1 MFKEQ
6 YHRDNEK
13 LHVKETLL
21 MEIKKKQAGEAPRPW
36 AERRKSSFV
45 RYGAAAAAA
54 VLVVGGVLGA
64 VLAGARVNAG
74 PAPAEGVMAAA
85 ADSTAAQEAAPAA
98 QRRALQAESDSVRA
112 MNSYDELYELFEQMR
127 LRDAAV
133 YGVDTAV
140 LEDAGMPEATAEGGA
155 GANASSSKIAAA
167 ETPQGAAE
175 GRAACLAGDFSET
188 NTQVRG
194 VDEADIVKTDGRY
207 IYYVANNQLNILE
220 AGGSDTKLV
229 SSTQFANNDKWWGYA
244 SEMFLQGNR
253 LMIITQ
259 GYAAVWTRS
268 ANGGY
273 DASREQTQ
281 VVLYD
286 VSNPARPREVAAL
299 GQSGNYVSSRMI
311 GEYVYLV
318 TSHYVWQP
326 VREQPATYVPELISG
341 GTAKAIAASDILVY
355 GTPTTSA
362 YTVIGAV
369 NLVSGTDYATAKAVF
384 GGAGDVYCN
393 TEHLL
398 LTNGEYNREV
408 GDVAPDVNG
417 KNVQVTTGTSQTRLL
432 LFDLD
437 GEKITLTA
445 NATIPG
451 TLINQFAVDESNAV
465 FRLVTTCNNSVERI
479 YTDGVDTY
487 DYESETY
494 NCLYTLDA
502 KLDML
507 GRLERLA
514 EDEWIE
520 SVRFDGNIGYFVTFR
535 QVDPL
540 FAVDLSNPRAPKVLG
555 ELKIPG
561 FSEYLHVYGDG
572 LLLGLGYEADESTGA
587 TKGVKLSMFDVKNPR
602 SVRELTTERIG
613 ADWTAVGGNHKA
625 ILVSVEKNLI
635 AFPADSAYY
644 IFSYTREKGF
654 EQLAKVRMDDGL
666 NSWNLRGLFIGDY
679 FYVLGDAGVT
689 VISMRSWEKAAHCTI
704 PQG

>member
-13 LHVKETLL
+13 LHAKETLL
-21 MEIKKKQAGEAPRPW
+21 MEIKKKQAEEANRPP
-36 AERRKSSFV
+36 AEGRKRSFV
-45 RYGAAAAAA
+45 RYGAVAAAA

-64 VLAGARVNAG
+64 VLASARVNA
-74 PAPAEGVMAAA
+74 PATPAEGVMAAA
-85 ADSTAAQEAAPAA
+85 GDSAAQG
-98 QRRALQAESDSVRA
+98 RKLQAEPDAVRA

-127 LRDAAV
+127 LRDAEA
-133 YGVDTAV
+133 YGVDMAV
-140 LEDAGMPEATAEGGA
+140 MEDAGAAETAAANEAGSGGA
-155 GANASSSKIAAA
+155 ASNASSTKM
-167 ETPQGAAE
+167 TPQAAAE
-175 GRAACLAGDFSET
+175 GRAACLAGDYSET
-188 NTQVRG
+188 NTQVKG

-207 IYYVANNQLNILE
+207 IYYVVNNQLNILE

-229 SSTQFANNDKWWGYA
+229 SSTQFTNNDKWWGYA
-244 SEMFLQGNR
+244 SEMFLQGDR

-259 GYAAVWTRS
+259 GYATVWTRS
-268 ANGGY
+268 VSGGY
-273 DASREQTQ
+273 NESREQTQ
-281 VVLYD
+281 VLLYD
-286 VSNPARPREVAAL
+286 VSNPARPREIAAL

-326 VREQPATYVPELISG
+326 MREQPSTYVPELISG
-341 GTAKAIAASDILVY
+341 GTGRAIAAGDILVY
-355 GTPTTSA
+355 GTPKTSA
-362 YTVIGAV
+362 YTVIGAI
-369 NLVSGTDYATAKAVF
+369 NLASGTDYATAKAVF
-384 GGAGDVYCN
+384 GGASDVYCN

-398 LTNGEYNREV
+398 LTNGEYDREV
-408 GDVAPDVNG
+408 SDIAPDANG

-437 GEKITLTA
+437 GDKITLTA

-451 TLINQFAVDESNAV
+451 TLINQFAVDEYNGV
-465 FRLVTTCNNSVERI
+465 FRLVTTCTNSIERI

-487 DYESETY
+487 DYEGETY

-502 KLDML
+502 KLDVL
-507 GRLERLA
+507 GKLEKLA

-520 SVRFDGNIGYFVTFR
+520 SVRFDGGIGYFVTFR
-535 QVDPL
+535 QIDPL
-540 FAVDLSNPRAPKVLG
+540 FAVDLSNPKAPKVLS

-572 LLLGLGYEADESTGA
+572 LLLGLGYEADEKTGS

-602 SVRELTTERIG
+602 SVKELTTERIDAG
-613 ADWTAVGGNHKA
+613 WTVVGGNHKA

-635 AFPADSAYY
+635 AFPADDAYY
-644 IFSYTREKGF
+644 IFSYTRETGF

-666 NSWNLRGLFIGDY
+666 NSWNLRGLFIGDS

-689 VISMRSWEKAAHCTI
+689 VISMRSWEKIAHCTI